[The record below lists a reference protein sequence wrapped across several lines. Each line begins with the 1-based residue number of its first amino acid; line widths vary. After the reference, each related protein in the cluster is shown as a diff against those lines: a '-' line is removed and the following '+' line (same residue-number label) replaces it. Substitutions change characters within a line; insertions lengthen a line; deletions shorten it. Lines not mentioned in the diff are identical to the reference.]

1 MNYFIYKDLTV
12 SPVQTLFYKNNIKNI
27 LIVIIDIAATKALWV
42 VARTQCSVWYLT
54 NNLQYLYDTLFHRYG
69 SAQVY
74 VIFAFP
80 SSSRNNK
87 TSCCP
92 QQATQFKISIAQTV
106 CKHSKNF

>member
-42 VARTQCSVWYLT
+42 VARTQRSVWFLT

-74 VIFAFP
+74 AIFLLFHHPQGTIKPVAVL
-80 SSSRNNK
+80 NK
-87 TSCCP
+87 P
-92 QQATQFKISIAQTV
+92 
-106 CKHSKNF
+106 HNLRYP